1 MKIKDK
7 KVIIFDL
14 DGTLIDSA
22 PDLAEAINYMLT
34 TLNRPNFDTDTIHQ
48 WVGNGAQILV
58 KRALS
63 GESTIDLSIDNS
75 LFEKALKIFLD
86 FYAKNVCVKTVTYPH
101 VFETLKTLKN
111 RGYRLTIV
119 TNKPFNFV
127 SPILEELKLADFFE
141 YILGGDSLS
150 KKKPDPMPLLHICD
164 KFDVSINQMLMIGDS
179 KNDILSA
186 NGCGMQ
192 SVGVTY
198 GYNYNESIKIYNP
211 TVVINDFKEILDFL

>member
-1 MKIKDK
+1 LKIKDK